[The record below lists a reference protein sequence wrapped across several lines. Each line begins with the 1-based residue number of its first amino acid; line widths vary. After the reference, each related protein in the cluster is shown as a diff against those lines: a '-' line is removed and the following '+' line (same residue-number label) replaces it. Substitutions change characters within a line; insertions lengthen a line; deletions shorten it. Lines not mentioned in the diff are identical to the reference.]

1 MQRIARSLI
10 PILATVIALAAGCD
24 EDREVAQVAREA
36 ANRQAEQNR
45 QIAKQNQEISGTT
58 KALVEADAQA
68 RKEVLAAQKQLQSQ
82 QAEVGHQRDQ
92 LEAERK
98 EIAAQRQWDS
108 ILAAAVTAAAA
119 LLACLLPVAL
129 SWYLLRTLHDER
141 TDPEL
146 TAMLVAEVAS
156 PEPRLFPPAAT
167 PLPALT
173 ADPLP
178 SRALLCPSAPA
189 AKENHNG

>member
-119 LLACLLPVAL
+119 LSACLLPVAPVGTCCGRCMT
-129 SWYLLRTLHDER
+129 S
-141 TDPEL
+141 
-146 TAMLVAEVAS
+146 
-156 PEPRLFPPAAT
+156 EPT
-167 PLPALT
+167 P
-173 ADPLP
+173 
-178 SRALLCPSAPA
+178 S
-189 AKENHNG
+189 